1 MIAELL
7 QRLEFEANPPVLL
20 DIGAAGHLPTVWKE
34 IAPYSICI
42 AFDGDDREFDYIEN
56 KRKQFK
62 KLIIVNKIVSVAG
75 ADTDFYLTTF
85 PQCSS
90 TLKPDT
96 KKLSNYAFAN
106 LFNIE
111 KTVKL
116 PAVRLQT
123 VLAENKIHYIDW
135 FKTDTQGTDLRVI
148 ESLEKSFVNN
158 VLIYDLE
165 PGIIDAYEGED
176 KLYDVLRFFNKNSF
190 IALEASIKGSHRINP
205 DLIKD
210 RLTDE
215 MIKNISQVLPQT
227 PDWCEVCFFNPF
239 RDTHLPMRSYLLG
252 WIFATIKKQHGL
264 AFEIADKGYKKFEDR
279 IFNKMMENSIN
290 TIKDGFVKEPVKHSL
305 KQRLINRLRKF

>member
-7 QRLEFEANPPVLL
+7 QRPEFEDNPPVLL

-56 KRKQFK
+56 KRKQYR
-62 KLIIVNKIVSVAG
+62 KLIIVNKIVSVSG
-75 ADTDFYLTTF
+75 EDIDFYLTTF

-90 TLKPDT
+90 TLMPDT
-96 KKLSNYAFAN
+96 KNLSNYAFAP
-106 LFNIE
+106 FFDVQR
-111 KTVKL
+111 TVKL
-116 PAVRLQT
+116 PSVTLQT
-123 VLAENKIHYIDW
+123 VLAENSIEYIDW

-148 ESLEKSFVNN
+148 ESLDTKLVNN
-158 VLIYDLE
+158 VLAYDLE

-176 KLYDVLRFFNKNSF
+176 KLYDVLKFFNKNDF
-190 IALEASIKGSHRINP
+190 FVLDASIKGSHRINL
-205 DLIKD
+205 DSIKN

-227 PDWCEVCFFNPF
+227 PDWCEVCFFNSFENPN
-239 RDTHLPMRSYLLG
+239 LPMRSYILG

-264 AFEIADKGYKKFEDR
+264 AFEIAGKGYKKFNDA
-279 IFNKMMENSIN
+279 IFSNLMENAIS
-290 TIKDGFVKEPVKHSL
+290 TIKNSFVKEPVKLSFKHRVISFL
-305 KQRLINRLRKF
+305 HKF